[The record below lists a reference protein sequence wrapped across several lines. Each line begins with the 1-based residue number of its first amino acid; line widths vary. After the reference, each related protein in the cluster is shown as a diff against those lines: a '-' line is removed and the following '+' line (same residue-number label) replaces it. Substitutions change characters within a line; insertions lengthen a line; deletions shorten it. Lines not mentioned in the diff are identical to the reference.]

1 MPISECRDSVYSRH
15 LQPIMLAVKTSRP
28 HIVDFM
34 LSIDS
39 PATAA
44 SLSLRD
50 VQGSLPIHI
59 AAKGG
64 LTRITTSLL
73 QFPDPKLLYTED
85 GVGITPLE
93 IASLQYH
100 LRLTGSKGA
109 TVGSFAT
116 WSTPPDISVI
126 SNKTCK
132 YWEDVE
138 RPGIEAA
145 ETLSALVRSLDAEG
159 RFINKEDLKD
169 ILTDYAERTMKDA
182 RQFKEEEETTPLL
195 RTESERKRSIFF
207 RGPQTDLDLQTEI
220 VDKVGTFELIK
231 NAVGHSTRRELV
243 HLLDAQRAVGNAL
256 DKAISQYQNYPGYGA
271 VDGGAVDEIG
281 EEAEQAK
288 RGVIGFHWFGGHYKK
303 EEA

>member
-1 MPISECRDSVYSRH
+1 
-15 LQPIMLAVKTSRP
+15 MLAVKTFRP
-28 HIVDFM
+28 PLVDFM

-44 SLSLRD
+44 SLSLRN

-59 AAKGG
+59 AARNG

-73 QFPDPKLLYTED
+73 RFSEPKLLYTED

-100 LRLTGSKGA
+100 LRLTISKRA
-109 TVGSFAT
+109 VGSVVP
-116 WSTPPDISVI
+116 WNPPPNITSFFSDKID
-126 SNKTCK
+126 K
-132 YWEDVE
+132 YSEDVE

-159 RFINKEDLKD
+159 RFTNKEDLKD
-169 ILTDYAERTMKDA
+169 ILTDYAEHTMRDA
-182 RQFKEEEETTPLL
+182 RLSKEEEETTPQLK
-195 RTESERKRSIFF
+195 TEREKEKSIFF
-207 RGPQTDLDLQTEI
+207 RVLQTDLDPQTEI
-220 VDKVGTFELIK
+220 FDEVGTFKLIK

-256 DKAISQYQNYPGYGA
+256 DRATSQYRIYPGYGA
-271 VDGGAVDEIG
+271 VDVGAVDELG
-281 EEAEQAK
+281 EEAVKQEQAK
-288 RGVIGFHWFGGHYKK
+288 RGAIPLLWFGNHYTK
-303 EEA
+303 EET

>member
-1 MPISECRDSVYSRH
+1 
-15 LQPIMLAVKTSRP
+15 MLAVKGSRP

-59 AAKGG
+59 AAKRG
-64 LTRITTSLL
+64 LVRITTSLL
-73 QFPDPKLLYTED
+73 RFSEPKLLYTED

-100 LRLTGSKGA
+100 LRLTGSKGV
-109 TVGSFAT
+109 VGSAMP
-116 WSTPPDISVI
+116 WNTPPNITSFFSDKIDM
-126 SNKTCK
+126 

-138 RPGIEAA
+138 RPEIEAA

-159 RFINKEDLKD
+159 RFTNKEDLKD
-169 ILTDYAERTMKDA
+169 ILTDYAECTMRDA
-182 RQFKEEEETTPLL
+182 RQAKEEEESTPQLQ
-195 RTESERKRSIFF
+195 TERERERSRFF

-220 VDKVGTFELIK
+220 FDEVGTFKLIK

-243 HLLDAQRAVGNAL
+243 HPLDAQRAVGNAL
-256 DKAISQYQNYPGYGA
+256 DKAINQYRIYPGYG
-271 VDGGAVDEIG
+271 VVEELG
-281 EEAEQAK
+281 EEAVKKEQAK
-288 RGVIGFHWFGGHYKK
+288 RGVIATLWFGHLSQK